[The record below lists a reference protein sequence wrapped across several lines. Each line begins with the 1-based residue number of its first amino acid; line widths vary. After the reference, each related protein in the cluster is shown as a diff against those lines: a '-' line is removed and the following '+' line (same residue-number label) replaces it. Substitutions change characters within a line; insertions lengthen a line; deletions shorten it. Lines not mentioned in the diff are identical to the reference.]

1 MHISS
6 IAFQPDRY
14 PVADAYPFNLPLFRH
29 TPSLRLDSP
38 ITFFIGENGSGKSTL
53 LKALTRRCGVHIWND
68 SSRNRLD
75 CNPYEEELHRYID
88 VTWSNGE
95 KPGAF
100 FSSETFQYLSQ
111 CIDNWACN
119 DPGLMSYFGG
129 KSLLSQSHGQS
140 FMAFFE
146 SRYAIEGIYFLDE
159 PETALS
165 PKNQIAF
172 VAMLKRYCDQGHA
185 QFFIATHS
193 PILLGC
199 PRARIFS
206 FDTAAI
212 ANVPY
217 EDTGHF
223 KLYRDFFNDRGR
235 FLPAG

>member
-1 MHISS
+1 MYINALTMH
-6 IAFQPDRY
+6 PDRY
-14 PVADAYPFNLPLFRH
+14 PTSAVYPFNLPLFRN
-29 TPSLRLDSP
+29 TPELRFNSP

-53 LKALTRRCGVHIWND
+53 LRALTRRCGVHIWND

-75 CNPYEEELHRYID
+75 SNPYEDELYRFID
-88 VTWSNGE
+88 VAWSGDP

-119 DPGLMSYFGG
+119 DPGLISYFGG
-129 KSLLSQSHGQS
+129 TSLLSQSNGQS

-146 SRYAIEGIYFLDE
+146 SRYAIEGVYFLDE

-172 VAMLKRYCDQGHA
+172 VKMLKRYCDQGHA

-193 PILLGC
+193 PILLSC
-199 PRARIFS
+199 PQAEIFS
-206 FDTAAI
+206 FDGPAI
-212 ANVPY
+212 GTIPCG
-217 EDTGHF
+217 ETGHF
-223 KLYRDFFNDRGR
+223 RLYRDFLNDPGR
-235 FLPAG
+235 FLSAG